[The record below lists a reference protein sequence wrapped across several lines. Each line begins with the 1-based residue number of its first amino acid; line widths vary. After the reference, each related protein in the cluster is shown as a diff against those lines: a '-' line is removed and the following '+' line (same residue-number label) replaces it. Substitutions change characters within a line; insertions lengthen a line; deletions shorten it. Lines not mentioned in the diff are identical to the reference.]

1 MGLIKKMHYKSKLI
15 LCYLVLVSFPLILCL
30 VLLYQS
36 IVKPVR
42 ENAVSA
48 IDQRLDQELNTINSK
63 IEKIR
68 NVSYLVSTNTVIN
81 KFFVPKFYG
90 DLELIEILNN
100 DISPLLSWLEAS
112 SPEISYYHF
121 FTNNPSIPETQYLH
135 QYDDYRSEPWMQE
148 MENSIFDKGYYLE
161 PCHINRSYSYGY
173 GGEDQMVYSLFYPL
187 LTSNNFLE
195 VCIKPSVFFEDMKT
209 IPAME
214 SGFVAAV
221 NSDGKIISDLPA
233 KVTADFR
240 HSLEQRLMEGDCL
253 SDSDEGPF
261 LVSLAQ
267 TEYLISIKQ
276 IGSLDSWI
284 LCAVPGAEIVGPV
297 LKAQQSFTLVILA
310 AAIGIVLLSY
320 LLSTLLIRKINTIID
335 AVHKI
340 QEGDFHVAIPVNG
353 EDEIDQLATDI
364 NYMSFKIN
372 ELINRV
378 YKARMLQKE
387 TELSALQAQINPH
400 FLFNILDTF
409 KMIAIIHDLDDFSDS
424 IAALGN
430 LMRYNISPASF
441 HCTLE
446 HELQIIRDYINI
458 QNLLLNNRV
467 TLLLSVPDNLLRF
480 EIPNFILQPIIEN
493 SFVHGFENKLSE
505 LIIKVTIYRGDSS
518 IIIKI
523 EDNGTGI
530 SGEQQQTLTAAM
542 KKSTETLEVEPISL
556 EPQERESSRS
566 GKSIGILNVNLR
578 LFLLYGRHYSFTF
591 SSSDLGGACN
601 TISLPVSIP
610 TKEQEENFLNERSKL

>member
-1 MGLIKKMHYKSKLI
+1 MGIIKKMHYKSKLI

-42 ENAVSA
+42 DNALNAVN
-48 IDQRLDQELNTINSK
+48 QRLTQELTTINSR

-68 NVSYLVSTNTVIN
+68 NVSYLLSTNTVIN
-81 KFFVPKFYG
+81 KFFVPKYYS
-90 DLELIEILNN
+90 DLDLIEILNN

-112 SPEISYYHF
+112 NPEITYYHF
-121 FTNNPSIPETQYLH
+121 FTNNSSIPETQYLH
-135 QYDDYRSEPWMQE
+135 QYADYQSEPWMEE
-148 MENSIFDKGYYLE
+148 MVHSIFNKGYYLE
-161 PCHINRSYSYGY
+161 PCHVNRSYSYGY
-173 GGEDQMVYSLFYPL
+173 GGETQMVYSLFYPL
-187 LTSNNFLE
+187 LSADNYLE

-214 SGFVAAV
+214 SGFVAAIDRKG
-221 NSDGKIISDLPA
+221 NIISDLPA
-233 KVTADFR
+233 SVSPEFSS
-240 HSLEQRLMEGDCL
+240 SLEQFL
-253 SDSDEGPF
+253 SQENHLADEASAPF
-261 LVSLAQ
+261 KTVLGH
-267 TEYLISIKQ
+267 TEYLIFLKKIDT
-276 IGSLDSWI
+276 LDSWLI
-284 LCAVPGAEIVGPV
+284 CAVPGSEIDGPV
-297 LKAQQSFTLVILA
+297 LKAQQSFVLVLLA
-310 AAIGIVLLSY
+310 AALGIILLSY
-320 LLSTLLIRKINTIID
+320 LLSTLLIRKIHTIID

-430 LMRYNISPASF
+430 LMRYNISPSSY

-446 HELQIIRDYINI
+446 HELQIIKDYINI

-467 TLLLSVPDNLLRF
+467 TLVLSVPDDLQRF

-493 SFVHGFENKLSE
+493 SFVHGFENKMDGLV
-505 LIIKVTIYRGDSS
+505 IKVTIYRDDKR

-530 SGEQQQTLTAAM
+530 STEQQQTLMNAM
-542 KKSTETLEVEPISL
+542 KNSIDKLEIGP
-556 EPQERESSRS
+556 S

-578 LFLLYGRHYSFTF
+578 LFLLYGDCYSFSF
-591 SSSDLGGACN
+591 SLSDLGGACI
-601 TISLPVSIP
+601 TLSLPAAIP
-610 TKEQEENFLNERSKL
+610 TKAQGEIFLNERSIL

>member
-1 MGLIKKMHYKSKLI
+1 MEIIKKMHYKSKLI

-30 VLLYQS
+30 ILLYQS

-48 IDQRLDQELNTINSK
+48 IDQRLEQELSTINSK

-112 SPEISYYHF
+112 SPEVSYYHF
-121 FTNNPSIPETQYLH
+121 FTNNPSIPDTQYLH
-135 QYDDYRSEPWMQE
+135 HYDDYRSEPWMQE
-148 MENSIFDKGYYLE
+148 MEQSVFDKGYYLE
-161 PCHINRSYSYGY
+161 PYHQNRSYSFGY
-173 GGEDQMVYSLFYPL
+173 GVEDQMVYSLFYPL
-187 LTSNNFLE
+187 LTANNFLE
-195 VCIKPSVFFEDMKT
+195 VCIKPSVFFEDMKA

-221 NSDGKIISDLPA
+221 NRDGKVISDLPST
-233 KVTADFR
+233 VTAAFR
-240 HSLEQRLMEGDCL
+240 EALEQSLTEGGYL
-253 SDSDEGPF
+253 SGPADSPV
-261 LVSLAQ
+261 LVSLEQ
-267 TEYLISIKQ
+267 TEYLLSLRKIDA
-276 IGSLDSWI
+276 LDSWI
-284 LCAVPGAEIVGPV
+284 LCAVPNAEIVGPV
-297 LKAQQSFTLVILA
+297 LKAQQSFALVILA

-340 QEGDFHVAIPVNG
+340 QEGDFHVSIPVNG

-364 NYMSFKIN
+364 NYMSYKIN

-430 LMRYNISPASF
+430 LMRYNISPASYR
-441 HCTLE
+441 CTLE
-446 HELQIIRDYINI
+446 HELQIIHDYINI

-467 TLLLSVPDNLLRF
+467 TLLLTVPDDLLRF
-480 EIPNFILQPIIEN
+480 EIPNFIIQPIIEN
-493 SFVHGFENKLSE
+493 SFVHGFENKLNE
-505 LIIKVTIYRGDSS
+505 LIIKVSIYRDGSN
-518 IIIKI
+518 IIIQI
-523 EDNGTGI
+523 EDNGMGI
-530 SGEQQQTLTAAM
+530 GGEQQQALTDAM
-542 KKSTETLEVEPISL
+542 KKSTETLEIGPAQD
-556 EPQERESSRS
+556 PFREGETSRS
-566 GKSIGILNVNLR
+566 GKSIGLLNVNLR
-578 LFLLYGRHYSFTF
+578 LFLLYRDRYSFTF
-591 SSSDLGGACN
+591 SASDLGGACN

-610 TKEQEENFLNERSKL
+610 TKEQEENFLKEQSML

>member
-1 MGLIKKMHYKSKLI
+1 MAIFKKMHYKSKLI

-148 MENSIFDKGYYLE
+148 MEDSIFDKGFYLE

-240 HSLEQRLMEGDCL
+240 HSLEERLMEGDCL

-297 LKAQQSFTLVILA
+297 LKAQQLFTLVILA

-340 QEGDFHVAIPVNG
+340 QKGDFHVAIPVNG

-400 FLFNILDTF
+400 FLYNTLDLINWEA
-409 KMIAIIHDLDDFSDS
+409 MERDAPEIGELVQMLA
-424 IAALGN
+424 
-430 LMRYNISPASF
+430 RYYKSVLRKGFDTVSLHHEI
-441 HCTLE
+441 E
-446 HELQIIRDYINI
+446 HIVTYVKI
-458 QNLLLNNRV
+458 QNF
-467 TLLLSVPDNLLRF
+467 RF
-480 EIPNFILQPIIEN
+480 DGRIHLKVEIPEELMSKKMLKLTLQPIIEN
-493 SFVHGFENKLSE
+493 SVSHGISAEDE
-505 LIIKVTIYRGDSS
+505 GEETITVRAREEGDDLII
-518 IIIKI
+518 
-523 EDNGTGI
+523 
-530 SGEQQQTLTAAM
+530 
-542 KKSTETLEVEPISL
+542 EV
-556 EPQERESSRS
+556 QDD
-566 GKSIGILNVNLR
+566 GKGM
-578 LFLLYGRHYSFTF
+578 
-591 SSSDLGGACN
+591 
-601 TISLPVSIP
+601 
-610 TKEQEENFLNERSKL
+610 TKEQLETILKVDENNSHYAVFNIHDRIRLKYGEGYGLRYESAIGQGTTVTIRIKTQP